1 MLNYTKL
8 WILLENKGMKRTDL
22 KQVISANTLA
32 KLGKNEIVSSAV
44 IEKIC
49 GFLKC
54 QPGDIMEY
62 IDEEQLSELSKEIE
76 KVNKIIVEQM
86 KAQGISEEQF
96 ATMMS
101 QVMNESIK
109 SMFNGGP
116 SLEEISD
123 IIIEANIKKDQ

>member
-8 WILLENKGMKRTDL
+8 WLLLESKGMKRTDL
-22 KQVISANTLA
+22 KKIMSANTLA

-49 GFLKC
+49 GFLHC

-62 IDEEQLSELSKEIE
+62 IDEQQIKEMSKEVE
-76 KVNKIIVEQM
+76 TLNKALAEQM
-86 KAQGISEEQF
+86 KALGVNEEQF
-96 ATMMS
+96 KTMFS

-116 SLEEISD
+116 SLDEISD
-123 IIIEANIKKDQ
+123 KVIEKTLGKEE